1 MKMKKFIGAAAAMAV
16 AGVLTVGA
24 AAETYNA
31 YIGFQT
37 PAYSFRN
44 AWNEAKYG
52 KDSEFAG
59 LFTTAAIV
67 WGGNDPDTYPDYTDN
82 FDYDVDGYAIPVTYT
97 DVQIDKDGT
106 YKVGITDFPWELDSS
121 AGFNMLFVSTDIP
134 YDKENKKSVATITDV
149 KLLFD
154 GVEQFKLDEAIVD
167 EEEGNKSGYTRIDV
181 TNDYN
186 ATAKEIGF
194 HGTYPT
200 NAVKTVEIEFTV
212 SGLPADEPVDE
223 PTVDEPTDEPTVD
236 EPTDEPTVDEPTDE
250 PTTGDSTKPSTDTG
264 VEGIAAVAGVALLA
278 AGAVVIA
285 KKRK

>member
-44 AWNEAKYG
+44 AWNEANYG
-52 KDSEFAG
+52 RDSKNGE
-59 LFTTAAIV
+59 LFNTAAIV
-67 WGGNDPDTYPDYTDN
+67 WGGNDPETFPQYEKDFNDDIG
-82 FDYDVDGYAIPVTYT
+82 GYAIPVTYT
-97 DVQIDKDGT
+97 DAQIDKDGT
-106 YKVGITDFPWELDSS
+106 YKVGITGFDWELDK
-121 AGFNMLFVSTDIP
+121 AVGFNMLFVSTDIP
-134 YDKENKKSVATITDV
+134 YDKDNLKSVATITDV

-154 GVEQFKLDEAIVD
+154 GVEQFKLDEAIID
-167 EEEGNKSGYTRIDV
+167 EEEGKKSGFTRIDV

-186 ATAKEIGF
+186 DTAKELGF

-212 SGLPADEPVDE
+212 SGLPTDEPVDE
-223 PTVDEPTDEPTVD
+223 PTDEPVDEPTDEPTE
-236 EPTDEPTVDEPTDE
+236 EPTDEPTEE

-264 VEGIAAVAGVALLA
+264 VEGVAAVAGVALLA